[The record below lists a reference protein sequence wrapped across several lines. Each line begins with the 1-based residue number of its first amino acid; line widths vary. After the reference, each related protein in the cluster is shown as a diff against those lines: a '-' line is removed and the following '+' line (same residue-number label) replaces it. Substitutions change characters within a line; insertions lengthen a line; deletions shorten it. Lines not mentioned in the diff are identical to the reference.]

1 MIYKHLAAW
10 LKCYLCGMNNRD
22 DENILK
28 PVRWVQTYDAPIG
41 TMVLAS
47 DEEALVGA
55 WWTGQKH
62 FGSTIR
68 QCRVEHG
75 STAAIEAA
83 RRWLDDYFAGRQLQ
97 EMPPIRLEG
106 SPFALAVW
114 AELGKIAY
122 GDTVTYGEIAS
133 RIGAQSGRRESARAV
148 GGAVG
153 RNPISVI
160 LPCHRVIGSDGRLT
174 GYAGGMEIKTALLSL
189 EKAKK
194 GI

>member
-1 MIYKHLAAW
+1 
-10 LKCYLCGMNNRD
+10 MNNRD
-22 DENILK
+22 DENMKK

-47 DEEALVGA
+47 DEVALVGA

-62 FGSTIR
+62 FGSTIK

-83 RRWLDDYFAGRQLQ
+83 RRWLDEYFGGGEPREL
-97 EMPPIRLEG
+97 PPIRLEG

-133 RIGAQSGRRESARAV
+133 RIGVQSGRRESARAV